1 MSNNA
6 RRYFRYDVIL
16 PMHLEPVD
24 RYGKHLSA
32 ERRQLISLA
41 EEEGLKEL
49 NAQLSGWLEK
59 VFDASSSALYVF
71 YVLNH
76 RLDFMWWLI
85 EHLMESNDPRL
96 ADDYK
101 FRTRE
106 DNKFN
111 PPSSKKS
118 SSVGPLIL
126 SLYEQIDQYIEELQ
140 TVVTRSIDGKIFIYS
155 KASLE
160 TFDDKKYVK
169 NLDELAQ
176 SGVLPAKVL
185 RLMLDKLNLQAKVL
199 ERLKE
204 AYREIS
210 HSHEWI
216 NYRVNL
222 SAGGFSFL
230 STSPYKLFS
239 IMDVFM
245 DIDGETL
252 ICRGKII
259 FQKETNEQIHPYR
272 VGVEFDLLTAE
283 QEEKITLFEQ
293 RKELRDAIVSV
304 ALPY

>member
-1 MSNNA
+1 MSNA

-32 ERRQLISLA
+32 GRRQLISLV
-41 EEEGLKEL
+41 EEEHLKEL
-49 NAQLSGWLEK
+49 NAQLNGWLDK
-59 VFDASSSALYVF
+59 VFDASSNALYVF

-76 RLDFMWWLI
+76 RLNFMWWLI

-96 ADDYK
+96 AHDYK
-101 FRTRE
+101 FRSRE
-106 DNKFN
+106 DNKFT

-126 SLYEQIDQYIEELQ
+126 ALYQQIGEYVDELQ
-140 TVVTRSIDGKIFIYS
+140 TVIKESVDGKIFIYS

-160 TFDDKKYVK
+160 LFDDKKYVK
-169 NLDELAQ
+169 NLDELANN
-176 SGVLPAKVL
+176 GVLPAKVL
-185 RLMLDKLNLQAKVL
+185 RLMVDKLNLQATVL

-210 HSHEWI
+210 SSGNWM

-230 STSPYKLFS
+230 STSPHKIFS

-245 DIDGETL
+245 EIDGEVL

-259 FQKETNEQIHPYR
+259 SQKESNDELHPYR
-272 VGVEFDLLTAE
+272 IGVEFDLLTAE
-283 QEEKITLFEQ
+283 QEQKITLFEQ
-293 RKELRDAIVSV
+293 RKELKDSILSV

>member
-1 MSNNA
+1 MSNA

-32 ERRQLISLA
+32 ERRQLISLV
-41 EEEGLKEL
+41 EEEHLKEL
-49 NAQLSGWLEK
+49 NAQLNGWLDK
-59 VFDASSSALYVF
+59 VFDASSNALYVF

-96 ADDYK
+96 EHDYK
-101 FRTRE
+101 FRSRE
-106 DNKFN
+106 DNKFT
-111 PPSSKKS
+111 PPSSKKA

-126 SLYEQIDQYIEELQ
+126 ALYQQIGEYVDELQ
-140 TVVTRSIDGKIFIYS
+140 TVVKESVDGKIFIYS

-160 TFDDKKYVK
+160 FFDDKKYVK
-169 NLDELAQ
+169 NLDELAK
-176 SGVLPAKVL
+176 SGILPAKVL
-185 RLMLDKLNLQAKVL
+185 RLMVDKLNLQATVL

-210 HSHEWI
+210 YSGNWM
-216 NYRVNL
+216 NYKVNL

-230 STSPYKLFS
+230 SASPYKIFS

-245 DIDGETL
+245 DIDGEVL

-259 FQKETNEQIHPYR
+259 SEKGSNDVLYPYR
-272 VGVEFDLLTAE
+272 IGVEFDLLTAE
-283 QEEKITLFEQ
+283 QEQKITLFEQ
-293 RKELRDAIVSV
+293 RKELKDAILSV
-304 ALPY
+304 ALPS

>member
-1 MSNNA
+1 MSNA
-6 RRYFRYDVIL
+6 RRHFRYDVIL

-24 RYGKHLSA
+24 RYGNHLGA
-32 ERRQLISLA
+32 ERRQLVSA
-41 EEEGLKEL
+41 KEEEQLREY
-49 NAQLSGWLEK
+49 NAQLSGWLDK
-59 VFDASSSALYVF
+59 VFDASSNALYVF

-76 RLDFMWWLI
+76 RIDFMWWLL
-85 EHLMESNDPRL
+85 EQLMESNDPRL
-96 ADDYK
+96 AHDYK

-106 DNKFN
+106 DAKFT

-118 SSVGPLIL
+118 SSIAPLIL
-126 SLYEQIDQYIEELQ
+126 GLYEHVDGYIDELQ
-140 TVVTRSIDGKIFIYS
+140 HVITTSVDGKIFIYS
-155 KASLE
+155 KDSPLL
-160 TFDDKKYVK
+160 FDDKSYVT

-185 RLMLDKLNLQAKVL
+185 RLMVDKLNLQATVL

-210 HSHEWI
+210 RSGEWM

-230 STSPYKLFS
+230 STSPYELFS

-245 DIDGETL
+245 EIDGEVL
-252 ICRGKII
+252 VCRGKILS
-259 FQKETNEQIHPYR
+259 QIESDDDLYPYR
-272 VGVEFDLLTAE
+272 IGVEFNLLTVE
-283 QEEKITLFEQ
+283 QEQQITLFEQ
-293 RKELRDAIVSV
+293 RKELKDAMLSV